1 MRNKCIKTKRGAA
14 SFYIVAFSTLILMV
28 IATSF
33 AMVVITEVS
42 RSAND
47 DLSQSAY
54 DSALAGIEDAK
65 VAFSNYRRC
74 REAGVAPG
82 VKNLDGGD
90 SKTISCND
98 IIYWMEH
105 PDCNMV
111 GHILG
116 KIPKNTNDLTE
127 VLVGGVEIT
136 DSDGKNSTT
145 NQAYTCV
152 TIDTELNDYRMT
164 LGSKKQ
170 QQIVKL
176 QTGRVDSQGHTID
189 DDVTNVSKIRISWAS
204 TQSDE
209 NNYLKYLTNSGF
221 PTAAIVY
228 NPPIVEVQLVQTSN
242 SFTMQSFD
250 EVVGKEGTNRGTLYL
265 IPEKSG
271 SSSVVNQIGKDKMVK
286 SNNRMQTNEPVVVS
300 CPEKT
305 TSDFHCVAEIEIPE
319 PIPNSAGDKTRNNN
333 TFMMAISLPYQKPST
348 DFSIELICSNGKN
361 CGNVVGKVNPKDENS
376 DNIVKLKNTQ
386 VSIDSTGRANDLYRR
401 VETRVETSDSTF
413 DFDYPYYPLQVLGG
427 AVSKKMAV
435 LQEGSFHFLPYN

>member
-90 SKTISCND
+90 SISCTD

-116 KIPKNTNDLTE
+116 KIPKYTNDLTE

-176 QTGRVDSQGHTID
+176 QTGKVDSQGHTID
-189 DDVTNVSKIRISWAS
+189 NDVTNVSKIRISWAS
-204 TQSDE
+204 TQGDKNTSG
-209 NNYLKYLTNSGF
+209 YLNWGGSGF
-221 PTAAIVY
+221 PTASKIY
-228 NPPIVEVQLVQTSN
+228 NPPIVEVQLVQTGS
-242 SFTMQSFD
+242 SFTMRDFD
-250 EVVGKEGTNRGTLYL
+250 ETEGNATDRGTLYL
-265 IPEKSG
+265 IPTKSG

-286 SNNRMQTNEPVVVS
+286 SNNRMQTNRSVGVS
-300 CPEKT
+300 CPET
-305 TSDFHCVAEIEIPE
+305 PTSDFHCVAEIEIPDVLHGG
-319 PIPNSAGDKTRNNN
+319 PRNNN
-333 TFMMAISLPYQKPST
+333 TFMMAVSLPYQQPNT
-348 DFSIELICSNGKN
+348 DFSIELICSNGAS
-361 CGNVVGKVNPKDENS
+361 CGNVVGKVNPGDENS

-435 LQEGSFHFLPYN
+435 LQEGSFYFSPYN